1 MLDPSLFGRMPPD
14 VLASASAVRV
24 SPPMSESA
32 TGLSS
37 SSSSSPSPSP
47 FSFQFPLPAG
57 RHSLGLSE
65 ARDAVLYVPPDLPTD
80 RPVPLFVM
88 FHGAGG
94 FPEKVLP
101 FIEPHAQRHKFLV
114 LAPHST
120 FPTWDIVIG
129 GSGPDLERLQHALGA
144 LAARYRIDTGRVAF
158 AGFSDGASY
167 ALSIGVT
174 NGDIASHVIAF
185 SGGFMSVFVQEG
197 QPRIFIAHGRDDE
210 QLPIETSGRQNAN
223 KLKAAG
229 YDVQYVEFDGLHII
243 EPGVVARAIDFFL
256 A

>member
-1 MLDPSLFGRMPPD
+1 MFDPSLFGRMSPD
-14 VLASASAVRV
+14 VIASAPI
-24 SPPMSESA
+24 PPAAPESA
-32 TGLSS
+32 PASDST
-37 SSSSSPSPSP
+37 PSFAALAP
-47 FSFQFPLPAG
+47 G

-65 ARDAVLYVPPDLPTD
+65 TRDAVLYVPDGLPTD
-80 RPVPLFVM
+80 PPVALFVM

-101 FIEPHAQRHKFLV
+101 FIEPHADQHKFLV

-129 GSGPDLERLQHALGA
+129 GNGPDLERLQAALR
-144 LAARYRIDTGRVAF
+144 LVAARYRLDARHVAF

-185 SGGFMSVFVQEG
+185 SGGFMSIFVQEG
-197 QPRIFIAHGRDDE
+197 QPKIFIAHGLIDE
-210 QLPIETSGRQNAN
+210 QLPIATSGRQNAN

>member
-1 MLDPSLFGRMPPD
+1 MFAPSLFGRMPPD
-14 VLASASAVRV
+14 VLTSALASASP
-24 SPPMSESA
+24 STSA
-32 TGLSS
+32 AGSS
-37 SSSSSPSPSP
+37 TAPSSLAP
-47 FSFQFPLPAG
+47 G

-65 ARDAVLYVPPDLPTD
+65 SRDAVLYVPSDLPTD
-80 RPVPLFVM
+80 QPVPLFVM

-101 FIEPHAQRHKFLV
+101 FIEPHAEQHKFLV

-129 GSGPDLERLQHALGA
+129 GSGPDLERLQLALGTIA
-144 LAARYRIDTGRVAF
+144 TRYRIDTNRVAF

-185 SGGFMSVFVQEG
+185 SGGFMSIFVQEG
-197 QPRIFIAHGRDDE
+197 QPRIFIAHGLIDE
-210 QLPIETSGRQNAN
+210 QLPIATSGRQNAT

-243 EPGVVARAIDFFL
+243 EPGVVAQAIDFFL

>member
-14 VLASASAVRV
+14 VLASTSAARV
-24 SPPMSESA
+24 SAPESESA
-32 TGLSS
+32 TGLSPFPF
-37 SSSSSPSPSP
+37 PS
-47 FSFQFPLPAG
+47 PLPAG

-80 RPVPLFVM
+80 KPVPLFVM

-101 FIEPHAQRHKFLV
+101 FIEPHALRHKFLV

-197 QPRIFIAHGRDDE
+197 QPRIFIAHGRNDE
-210 QLPIETSGRQNAN
+210 QLPIATSGRQNAN

-243 EPGVVARAIDFFL
+243 EPDVVARAIDFFL

>member
-1 MLDPSLFGRMPPD
+1 MFAPSLFGRMSPD
-14 VLASASAVRV
+14 VLTSASPDVGAAVPAPT
-24 SPPMSESA
+24 SSCAALPSHWPP
-32 TGLSS
+32 
-37 SSSSSPSPSP
+37 
-47 FSFQFPLPAG
+47 G

-65 ARDAVLYVPPDLPTD
+65 LRDAVLYVPPGLPTD
-80 RPVPLFVM
+80 AAVPLFVM

-101 FIEPHAQRHKFLV
+101 FIEAHAQRHKFLV

-129 GSGPDLERLQHALGA
+129 GNGPDLERLQSALREVA
-144 LAARYRIDTGRVAF
+144 SRYRIDTRRVAF

-174 NGDIASHVIAF
+174 NGDIATHVIAF
-185 SGGFMSVFVQEG
+185 SGGFMSIFVQEG
-197 QPRIFIAHGRDDE
+197 QPRVFIAHGRADE
-210 QLPIETSGRQNAN
+210 QLPIETSGRQNAS
-223 KLKAAG
+223 KLAAAG
-229 YDVQYVEFDGLHII
+229 YDVQFVEFDGLHII
-243 EPGVVARAIDFFL
+243 EPDVVARAIDFFL

>member
-1 MLDPSLFGRMPPD
+1 MFDPSLFGRMPPD
-14 VLASASAVRV
+14 VIASSAPSAPASASASASVL
-24 SPPMSESA
+24 PP
-32 TGLSS
+32 SS
-37 SSSSSPSPSP
+37 D
-47 FSFQFPLPAG
+47 PLPDPFAPG

-65 ARDAVLYVPPDLPTD
+65 ARDVVLYVPADLPTD
-80 RPVPLFVM
+80 KPVPLFVM

-101 FIEPHAQRHKFLV
+101 FIEPHADRHKFLV

-129 GSGPDLERLQHALGA
+129 GNGPDLERLQAALRKV
-144 LAARYRIDTGRVAF
+144 AARYRIDAQRVAF

-185 SGGFMSVFVQEG
+185 SGGFMSIFVQEG
-197 QPRIFIAHGRDDE
+197 LPRVFIAHGLIDE
-210 QLPIETSGRQNAN
+210 QLPIATSGRQNAN

>member
-1 MLDPSLFGRMPPD
+1 MFDPSLFGRMSPD
-14 VLASASAVRV
+14 VITSASMPLATPESASAAASVFDPASASV
-24 SPPMSESA
+24 SISASE
-32 TGLSS
+32 
-37 SSSSSPSPSP
+37 P
-47 FSFQFPLPAG
+47 FAPG
-57 RHSLGLSE
+57 RHPLGLSE
-65 ARDAVLYVPPDLPTD
+65 TRDAVLYVPDELPTD
-80 RPVPLFVM
+80 KPVPLFVM

-101 FIEPHAQRHKFLV
+101 FIEAHADRHKFLV

-129 GSGPDLERLQHALGA
+129 GNGPDLERLQAALRRV
-144 LAARYRIDTGRVAF
+144 AARYAIDTQHVAF

-185 SGGFMSVFVQEG
+185 SGGFMSIFVQEG
-197 QPRIFIAHGRDDE
+197 LPKVFIAHGLIDE
-210 QLPIETSGRQNAN
+210 QLPIATSGRQNAN

-243 EPGVVARAIDFFL
+243 EPGVVAKAIDFFL

>member
-1 MLDPSLFGRMPPD
+1 MFDASLFGRMSAD
-14 VLASASAVRV
+14 VLVPASRAAEAGQA
-24 SPPMSESA
+24 ESG
-32 TGLSS
+32 TP
-37 SSSSSPSPSP
+37 SSSPSALAA
-47 FSFQFPLPAG
+47 LPPG
-57 RHSLGLSE
+57 RHPLGLSE
-65 ARDAVLYVPPDLPTD
+65 TRDAVLYVPPDLPTD
-80 RPVPLFVM
+80 QPVALFVM

-94 FPEKVLP
+94 LPEKVLP
-101 FIEPHAQRHKFLV
+101 HIEPHARQHKFLV

-129 GSGPDLERLQHALGA
+129 GNGPDLERLEQALRIVA
-144 LAARYRIDTGRVAF
+144 QRYRIDAGRVAF

-185 SGGFMSVFVQEG
+185 SGGFMSIFMQEG
-197 QPRIFIAHGRDDE
+197 QPRVFVAHGLIDE
-210 QLPIETSGRQNAN
+210 QLPIATSGRANAQ

-229 YDVQYVEFDGLHII
+229 YDVEYVEFDGLHII

>member
-1 MLDPSLFGRMPPD
+1 MFDPSLFGRMSPD
-14 VLASASAVRV
+14 VIASTPIPCAA
-24 SPPMSESA
+24 PESA
-32 TGLSS
+32 QASGSI
-37 SSSSSPSPSP
+37 PSFAALAP
-47 FSFQFPLPAG
+47 G

-65 ARDAVLYVPPDLPTD
+65 TRDAVLYVPDGLPTD
-80 RPVPLFVM
+80 QPVALFVM

-101 FIEPHAQRHKFLV
+101 FIEPHADQHRFLV

-129 GSGPDLERLQHALGA
+129 GNGPDLERLQVALR
-144 LAARYRIDTGRVAF
+144 LVAARYRLDAGHVAF

-185 SGGFMSVFVQEG
+185 SGGFMSIFVQEG
-197 QPRIFIAHGRDDE
+197 QPKIFIAHGLIDE
-210 QLPIETSGRQNAN
+210 QLPIATSGRQNAN

-229 YDVQYVEFDGLHII
+229 YDVQFVEFDGLHII

>member
-1 MLDPSLFGRMPPD
+1 MFDPSLFGRMPPD
-14 VLASASAVRV
+14 VIASTAPSAPASASA
-24 SPPMSESA
+24 
-32 TGLSS
+32 
-37 SSSSSPSPSP
+37 SSPSSA
-47 FSFQFPLPAG
+47 SSSDPLPEPFAPG

-65 ARDAVLYVPPDLPTD
+65 TRDAVLYVPADLPTD
-80 RPVPLFVM
+80 KPVPLFVM

-101 FIEPHAQRHKFLV
+101 FIEPHADQHKFLV

-129 GSGPDLERLQHALGA
+129 GNGPDLERLQAALRSV
-144 LAARYRIDTGRVAF
+144 AARYRLDAQRVAF

-185 SGGFMSVFVQEG
+185 SGGFMSIFVQEG
-197 QPRIFIAHGRDDE
+197 LPKVFIAHGLIDE
-210 QLPIETSGRQNAN
+210 QLPIATSGRQNAN

>member
-1 MLDPSLFGRMPPD
+1 MFAPSLFGRMPPD
-14 VLASASAVRV
+14 VIASASAAT
-24 SPPMSESA
+24 SA
-32 TGLSS
+32 TTPPPLS
-37 SSSSSPSPSP
+37 P
-47 FSFQFPLPAG
+47 G
-57 RHSLGLSE
+57 RHPLGLSDT
-65 ARDAVLYVPPDLPTD
+65 RDAVLYVPADLPTNK
-80 RPVPLFVM
+80 PVPLFVM

-101 FIEPHAQRHKFLV
+101 FIEPHAEQHKFLV

-129 GSGPDLERLQHALGA
+129 GNGPDLERLQLALGNV
-144 LAARYRIDTGRVAF
+144 AARYRINTGRVAF

-197 QPRIFIAHGRDDE
+197 QPQIFIAHGLIDE
-210 QLPIETSGRQNAN
+210 QLPIATSGRQNAN
-223 KLKAAG
+223 KLKAAV
-229 YDVQYVEFDGLHII
+229 YDVQNVEFDGLHII
-243 EPGVVARAIDFFL
+243 EPGVVARAVDFFL

>member
-1 MLDPSLFGRMPPD
+1 MFAPSLFGRMPPD
-14 VLASASAVRV
+14 VLASASASR
-24 SPPMSESA
+24 SA
-32 TGLSS
+32 SASAAGTSS
-37 SSSSSPSPSP
+37 SLTS
-47 FSFQFPLPAG
+47 LPPG
-57 RHSLGLSE
+57 RHALGLSE
-65 ARDAVLYVPPDLPTD
+65 HRDAVLYVPCDLPTD
-80 RPVPLFVM
+80 KPVPLFVM

-94 FPEKVLP
+94 FPQKVLP
-101 FIEPHAQRHKFLV
+101 FIEPHAQQHKFLV

-129 GSGPDLERLQHALGA
+129 GSGPDLERLQLALGNV
-144 LAARYRIDTGRVAF
+144 AARYRIDTDRVAF

-197 QPRIFIAHGRDDE
+197 QPRIFIAHGLIDE
-210 QLPIETSGRQNAN
+210 QLPIATSGRQNAA

>member
-1 MLDPSLFGRMPPD
+1 MFDPSLFGRMSPD
-14 VLASASAVRV
+14 VITSPHVAAPEFAPESASASASASV
-24 SPPMSESA
+24 STTTSTPI
-32 TGLSS
+32 
-37 SSSSSPSPSP
+37 
-47 FSFQFPLPAG
+47 SFLPG
-57 RHSLGLSE
+57 RNAVGLSE
-65 ARDAVLYVPPDLPTD
+65 TRDAVLYVPADLPTD
-80 RPVPLFVM
+80 KPVPLFVM

-101 FIEPHAQRHKFLV
+101 FIEAHAERHKFLV
-114 LAPHST
+114 LAPQST

-129 GSGPDLERLQHALGA
+129 GNGPDLERLQAALRRV
-144 LAARYRIDTGRVAF
+144 AAHFAIDTKRVAF

-174 NGDIASHVIAF
+174 NGDIASHVIGF
-185 SGGFMSVFVQEG
+185 SGGFMSIFVQEG
-197 QPRIFIAHGRDDE
+197 LPKVFIAHGLIDE
-210 QLPIETSGRQNAN
+210 QLPIATSGRQNAN

-243 EPGVVARAIDFFL
+243 EPGVVAQAIDFFL

>member
-1 MLDPSLFGRMPPD
+1 MFDPSLFGRMPPD
-14 VLASASAVRV
+14 VLTSASPDVGAAV
-24 SPPMSESA
+24 PAPA
-32 TGLSS
+32 SS
-37 SSSSSPSPSP
+37 GAALPSHWPS
-47 FSFQFPLPAG
+47 G

-65 ARDAVLYVPPDLPTD
+65 QRDTVLYVPPDLPTD
-80 RPVPLFVM
+80 TTVPLFVM

-129 GSGPDLERLQHALGA
+129 GNGPDLARLQAALREVA
-144 LAARYRIDTGRVAF
+144 SRYRIDTGRVAF

-174 NGDIASHVIAF
+174 NGDIATHVIAF
-185 SGGFMSVFVQEG
+185 SGGFMSIFVQEG
-197 QPRIFIAHGRDDE
+197 QPSVFIAHGRVDE
-210 QLPIETSGRQNAN
+210 QLPIETSGRQNAS
-223 KLKAAG
+223 KLAAAG
-229 YDVQYVEFDGLHII
+229 YDVQFVEFDGRHII
-243 EPGVVARAIDFFL
+243 EPDVVARAIDFFL

>member
-1 MLDPSLFGRMPPD
+1 MFDPSLFGRMPPD
-14 VLASASAVRV
+14 VIASASA
-24 SPPMSESA
+24 SA
-32 TGLSS
+32 SS
-37 SSSSSPSPSP
+37 STPSPMAP
-47 FSFQFPLPAG
+47 G
-57 RHSLGLSE
+57 RHSIGLSE
-65 ARDAVLYVPPDLPTD
+65 TRDAVLYVPSDLPAD
-80 RPVPLFVM
+80 KPVPLFVM

-101 FIEPHAQRHKFLV
+101 FIEPHAQQHKFLV

-129 GSGPDLERLQHALGA
+129 GSGPDLERLQLALGNV
-144 LAARYRIDTGRVAF
+144 AARFRLDAHRVAF

-174 NGDIASHVIAF
+174 NGDIASHVIAL

-197 QPRIFIAHGRDDE
+197 QPRIFIAHGRIDE
-210 QLPIETSGRQNAN
+210 QLPIATSGRRNAS

-243 EPGVVARAIDFFL
+243 EPAIVARAIDFFL